1 MSRNGGSTAMQAP
14 LPMSPT
20 GRALVAAMVTASS
33 VGAGSS
39 RVDRDGRTTPAAS
52 VDSDDDDDDMESQH
66 PFIVLGTRT
75 NTLAA
80 RTPSPPPSAGARR
93 HRDGRGAVAKPQGD
107 GADAVDHARGQLFVT
122 RDTSRLSQKHT
133 RGTTTGTSMD
143 SKNAARNGQY
153 TNKK

>member
-1 MSRNGGSTAMQAP
+1 VSLLPWLTVRLVELLMSRNGGSTAMQAP

-33 VGAGSS
+33 GGAGAS

-80 RTPSPPPSAGARR
+80 RTPSPPPVPVPAAIET
-93 HRDGRGAVAKPQGD
+93 A
-107 GADAVDHARGQLFVT
+107 
-122 RDTSRLSQKHT
+122 
-133 RGTTTGTSMD
+133 
-143 SKNAARNGQY
+143 AARWQNRKAMVRKLW
-153 TNKK
+153 TTLVASSS